1 MPAVEIAW
9 VSTVFNTTG
18 PLVVSKSR
26 GDEKCIPDLS
36 SIPPAFAVLPF
47 REMLFGKGENTL
59 TVYR

>member
-1 MPAVEIAW
+1 M

-26 GDEKCIPDLS
+26 GDEKYIPDLS
-36 SIPPAFAVLPF
+36 SIPPAFAVLAF
-47 REMLFGKGENTL
+47 REMLFDKGENTL